1 MCHIPWLELIQSPRQ
16 CVTDVSHTV
25 PIGDRPYYDGYSPQ
39 FAACSF
45 THSRGSRGRRVP
57 TRSACEGSGRESL
70 ALRRT
75 RECDALRR
83 YPETHTRITW
93 PPHGLP
99 VRGEGTRDCRLHSSS
114 DRSVRQQWAG
124 TVDDARGGLTAVRS
138 GHRDE
143 RAVPCA
149 LSAPGTPAPHP
160 YRESDSD
167 GQPRSLRWRG
177 TPDFESG
184 GRRFDSGRGDRRTRA
199 DVV

>member
-1 MCHIPWLELIQSPRQ
+1 MHQYWRANEWNGLSESRSLSVCHIPWLELIQSPRQ

-83 YPETHTRITW
+83 CPETHTRITW

-114 DRSVRQQWAG
+114 DRS
-124 TVDDARGGLTAVRS
+124 

-167 GQPRSLRWRG
+167 VQPRSLRWR
-177 TPDFESG
+177 PAERMR
-184 GRRFDSGRGDRRTRA
+184 GRARKTSEVNLPARDRKS
-199 DVV
+199 VV